1 MGGMESSGGLSQDR
15 EFLGVQLLEFQR
27 TVLQEGLL
35 AQLAQLELLA
45 PGVPALGAG
54 TAGAELLSHCS
65 TRTRF

>member
-35 AQLAQLELLA
+35 AQLELLA

-65 TRTRF
+65 TGTRF